1 MNRIAFGPALLL
13 GFAAALSG
21 GTAPAETVAVR
32 IDKGAFE
39 PAVITIK
46 PGDTVVW
53 LNTEK
58 RTSHDVVFEDG
69 VRSERLMPDDVFER
83 RFDTAGRHSYR
94 CTPHPRMTGE
104 VVVEP

>member
-1 MNRIAFGPALLL
+1 MSRIVLGLALLGL
-13 GFAAALSG
+13 AATVPAGVAL
-21 GTAPAETVAVR
+21 AEKVAVR
-32 IDKGAFE
+32 IDKGAFD
-39 PAVITIK
+39 PAVIKIR

-69 VRSERLMPDDVFER
+69 GRSERLMPDEVFER
-83 RFDTAGRHSYR
+83 RFDAAGRHPYR
-94 CTPHPRMTGE
+94 CTPHPQMTGE